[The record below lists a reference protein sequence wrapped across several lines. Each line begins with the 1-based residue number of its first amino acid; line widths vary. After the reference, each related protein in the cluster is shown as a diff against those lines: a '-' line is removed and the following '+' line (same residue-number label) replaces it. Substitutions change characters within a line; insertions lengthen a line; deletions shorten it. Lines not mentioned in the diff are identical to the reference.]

1 MKHSKNNKI
10 IKLQQKK
17 DEFSK
22 LKSLALELKN
32 IQLKI
37 VKDLENAESIKIL
50 KHNIN

>member
-1 MKHSKNNKI
+1 MKHSKHNKS

-32 IQLKI
+32 IQLKL
-37 VKDLENAESIKIL
+37 VKDLKDTESLKAL